1 MLRHRP
7 RLARCGYECFGVVIA
22 PSSAERVV
30 NIEYKVSWTVA
41 PAAAA
46 GPVLVS
52 ETPRRWPGLPTN
64 GVWCSSRTGGA
75 ATDAGGD
82 APAAVVCHPHP
93 MYGGSMY
100 NNVVDAILAAMW
112 QAGYA
117 TLRFNFRGVGASEG
131 EHDGGPGEVDDA
143 VAAMTYLLAQPGV
156 RKEGA
161 VMAGYSFGAMVA
173 VSAGYE
179 RAEIARIVA
188 VALPLAMAEARIP
201 DGASKPILM
210 VSGDRDSYSP
220 VAGLRPTRAAS
231 LRLRKI
237 PSPASRIEPSFFS
250 SRTTST
256 FSSSSAS
263 SVFAWALA
271 AVPAPLT

>member
-1 MLRHRP
+1 MNEIQVSFRSGDLTLEGL
-7 RLARCGYECFGVVIA
+7 LA
-22 PSSAERVV
+22 
-30 NIEYKVSWTVA
+30 N
-41 PAAAA
+41 
-46 GPVLVS
+46 
-52 ETPRRWPGLPTN
+52 PGAN
-64 GVWCSSRTGGA
+64 
-75 ATDAGGD
+75 

-93 MYGGSMY
+93 LYGGSMY

-143 VAAMTYLLAQPGV
+143 VAAMTYLLAQSGV

-188 VALPLAMAEARIP
+188 VALPLAMADARIP
-201 DGASKPILM
+201 AGASKPVLL

-220 VAGLRPTRAAS
+220 VAGLQALKSKIGDSA
-231 LRLRKI
+231 RLEVV
-237 PSPASRIEPSFFS
+237 AGADHFFGG
-250 SRTTST
+250 RE
-256 FSSSSAS
+256 A
-263 SVFAWALA
+263 VLGRVIGAALA
-271 AVPAPLT
+271 P

>member
-1 MLRHRP
+1 MNEIQVSFRSGDLTLEGL
-7 RLARCGYECFGVVIA
+7 LA
-22 PSSAERVV
+22 
-30 NIEYKVSWTVA
+30 N
-41 PAAAA
+41 
-46 GPVLVS
+46 
-52 ETPRRWPGLPTN
+52 PGAN
-64 GVWCSSRTGGA
+64 
-75 ATDAGGD
+75 

-93 MYGGSMY
+93 LYGGSMY

-179 RAEIARIVA
+179 RPEIARIVA
-188 VALPLAMAEARIP
+188 IALPLAMADARIP
-201 DGASKPILM
+201 EGASKPVLL

-220 VAGLRPTRAAS
+220 VAGLQALKSKIGDSA
-231 LRLRKI
+231 RLEVV
-237 PSPASRIEPSFFS
+237 AGADHFFGG
-250 SRTTST
+250 RE
-256 FSSSSAS
+256 AELER
-263 SVFAWALA
+263 VIGAALA
-271 AVPAPLT
+271 A